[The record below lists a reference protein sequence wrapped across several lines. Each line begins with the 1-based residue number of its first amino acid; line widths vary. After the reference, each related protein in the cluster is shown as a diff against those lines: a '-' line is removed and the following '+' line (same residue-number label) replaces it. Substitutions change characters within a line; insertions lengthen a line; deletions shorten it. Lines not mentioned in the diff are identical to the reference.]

1 MQKKGTHQLK
11 APLSL
16 NSTRKGGHRSARDAY
31 VLRKPGS
38 EKNYTRLIKILL
50 FIPKCFR
57 PRNEKK
63 KKKKMAVGYQFMIS
77 DINMKTHKTY

>member
-63 KKKKMAVGYQFMIS
+63 KKKMAVGYQFMIS